1 MIQLYAPRD
10 GRKVEIVYMGLRPG
24 EKLYEELLLAGE
36 GIAKTESEKI
46 FVAKPELV
54 DKSTLDAMLDR
65 LRRCLDEGGDMLA
78 CLHELV
84 PTFKEADQVNG
95 ACTLSDGQAAAV

>member
-1 MIQLYAPRD
+1 M
-10 GRKVEIVYMGLRPG
+10 
-24 EKLYEELLLAGE
+24 LAGE

-54 DKSTLDAMLDR
+54 DKSTLERMLER
-65 LRRCLDEGGDMLA
+65 LQRCLDEGGDMLA

-84 PTFKEADQVNG
+84 PTFKEADQVNS
-95 ACTLSDGQAAAV
+95 ACPSPQERATAV